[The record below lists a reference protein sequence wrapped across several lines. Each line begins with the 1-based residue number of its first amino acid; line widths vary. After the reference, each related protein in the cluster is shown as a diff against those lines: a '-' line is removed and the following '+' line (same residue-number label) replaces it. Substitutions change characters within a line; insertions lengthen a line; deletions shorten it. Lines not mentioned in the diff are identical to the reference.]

1 MISIN
6 ILHHHQ
12 HHQNRLCEQ
21 LETRNV
27 ISTPRREVLS
37 AFLIIRWN
45 EIPGTTGST
54 NQYCSVIL
62 YTMYMKSA
70 TDILVRISQI
80 NSCLL
85 NSVIGFQ
92 CDDDGT
98 IITDGAGLID
108 IR

>member
-1 MISIN
+1 M
-6 ILHHHQ
+6 
-12 HHQNRLCEQ
+12 
-21 LETRNV
+21 

-54 NQYCSVIL
+54 NQYCGVIL

-70 TDILVRISQI
+70 TESLVRITKI
-80 NSCLL
+80 NYCLL
-85 NSVIGFQ
+85 NNVIGVQ